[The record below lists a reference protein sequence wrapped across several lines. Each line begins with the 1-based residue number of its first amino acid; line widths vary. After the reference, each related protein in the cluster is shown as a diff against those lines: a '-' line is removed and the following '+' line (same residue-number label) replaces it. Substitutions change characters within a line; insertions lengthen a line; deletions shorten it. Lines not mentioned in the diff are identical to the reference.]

1 MSAST
6 THTKAKI
13 NLNPQAMHP
22 LRVILVRGSH
32 TDLQAFSENIR
43 SMTRAKV
50 FTPSLGQV
58 VNASM
63 ESHIYQVGVLSHAVL
78 GK

>member
-1 MSAST
+1 
-6 THTKAKI
+6 
-13 NLNPQAMHP
+13 MHP

-63 ESHIYQVGVLSHAVL
+63 ESHIYQVCASNHSMGWKSEARYIIVSCWIAF
-78 GK
+78 